1 MLFKV
6 EGNKIVF
13 TTTINKAMALH
24 YKKKTVTK
32 SFNNATIKNIYLF
45 LK

>member
-1 MLFKV
+1 MIFKV
-6 EGNKIVF
+6 KGNKIVF
-13 TTTINKAMALH
+13 ATTKNKAMAFH

>member
-1 MLFKV
+1 MLFKF

-13 TTTINKAMALH
+13 TTTKNKAMPLH
-24 YKKKTVTK
+24 YNITVTK
-32 SFNNATIKNIYLF
+32 SFNNATIKNINLF